1 MKLEPQ
7 KDDYTNGETLDDEQ
21 SVANPTR
28 NILAGL
34 DENSP
39 EAKYLKRQIEEG
51 INNGYKIHMKHIKL
65 HEKEM

>member
-1 MKLEPQ
+1 M
-7 KDDYTNGETLDDEQ
+7 
-21 SVANPTR
+21 ANPTR